1 MLGKLNLER
10 LRKGVLRYLVM
21 ESISEKPLRVYDI
34 IKSIEERFDGTYR
47 PSTGSIYPILKGL
60 VDEGLVEVNEKDGKK
75 TYVLNQAGKQE
86 LEKAREKFKTKFADD
101 YTGDK
106 RKIALELMDMIIIL
120 YGNRNSIGEEETKK
134 ILEIIRACREKIEVV
149 IGNRKSSNQ
158 IE

>member
-21 ESISEKPLRVYDI
+21 ESISENRLRVYDI
-34 IKSIEERFDGTYR
+34 IKSIEERFNGTYR

-60 VDEGLVEVNEKDGKK
+60 VDEGLVEINEEDGKK
-75 TYVLNQAGKQE
+75 TYILNSAGKQE
-86 LEKAREKFKTKFADD
+86 LEKAREKFKTKFSDD

-120 YGNRNSIGEEETKK
+120 YGNRNSISGEETKE
-134 ILEIIRACREKIEVV
+134 ILEIIRTCRKKIETA
-149 IGNRKSSNQ
+149 IGNHKGSNQ
-158 IE
+158 VE